1 MVTRRVHLFSLRSDM
16 INVPPVEGTNHGW
29 VAVDV
34 ERDVLDIVLEDAI
47 GDVVEIKAEYK

>member
-1 MVTRRVHLFSLRSDM
+1 M